1 MRKIQ
6 IAVASDENYLSHSLV
21 SLMSVLDCCNEEVT
35 IHFLGDGVSTDSRK
49 KLDAVC
55 SLYKN
60 ANIEFH
66 DVTKTLPNIDTLKFW
81 TKVALARMYLPEI
94 VNGRILY
101 LDVDT
106 FTQAD
111 VSWLFDLD
119 LQNNCV
125 VAVRDFGILG
135 SLRKQ
140 NLNAEKLRNH
150 VKKIMDP
157 FPEYDYFNSGVM
169 LIDCDKIKKSK
180 ALNNAFTDIDTVVA
194 DQSLLYP
201 DQDHLNISLKGHVRF
216 INPSWNSIY
225 GMTGRALRVAKTVF
239 PPELVHKPEYPKI
252 IHYAGNRKPWN
263 PFKLRSLTS
272 TSYVTRFLGKDI
284 AYKRNANR
292 MLKLIREAS
301 QQEGLAD
308 QYG

>member
-1 MRKIQ
+1 MSEINLS
-6 IAVASDENYLSHSLV
+6 IASDSNYFNYSLV
-21 SLMSVLDCCNEEVT
+21 AILSVVEKCNRRTT
-35 IHFLGDGVSTDSRK
+35 IHYLGDDLSKDDRNDLEGVC
-49 KLDAVC
+49 KLYPNVEV
-55 SLYKN
+55 N
-60 ANIEFH
+60 FH
-66 DVTKTLPNIDTLKFW
+66 DVTKFLPKINTLKFW
-81 TKVALARMYLPEI
+81 TKVALARMFLPEL
-94 VNGRILY
+94 VNGKILY

-119 LQNNCV
+119 LQNSCV

-140 NLNAEKLRNH
+140 NLKAEKLRNH

-180 ALNNAFTDIDTVVA
+180 ALNNAFTDIDTVVS
-194 DQSLLYP
+194 DDSLLYP

-216 INPSWNSIY
+216 VNPSWNSIY

-284 AYKRNANR
+284 AYKRNAKR
-292 MLKLIREAS
+292 MLNLIREAC
-301 QQEGLAD
+301 Q
-308 QYG
+308 